1 MENSVSMSGAWLW
14 DFSRRHPLFAAAL
27 VAVACVL
34 AADVH
39 AWWGLAVAAACALT
53 AAGCGVW
60 RHGLAW
66 LVCGGIAV
74 GVFTWRDGSRARA
87 EAEFAIAPGA
97 FLEARL
103 LEDGR
108 KGGRYWAA
116 PARLL
121 DGPQAGV
128 IVWWT
133 ASGEPPV
140 AGAVVRAKG
149 HFRPLPEARNPGEF
163 DRAQW
168 LRRQGVAAVFRA
180 IRSGSEVETGAL
192 AAFGA
197 RIRHDFRARV
207 TAGLADD
214 SLEAQVIRAV
224 VIGEKPADADD
235 LIAAFRHSGTLHV
248 FTVSGL
254 HVAMVGGIGWL
265 LLGWAGV
272 PRRWAV
278 AVLIPLVFG
287 YAWITGHGA
296 PAVRSAWMA
305 AVFLGAF
312 VFRRKPDLLNALGAV
327 LLAAMLWD
335 GRLLFLPGVQLSYG
349 VVAAIAIGT
358 AWAARSFSWMA
369 RPELYLPMREMSRR
383 QKILLGLRQKTAGS
397 LAVSLAA
404 GIGSA
409 PLTAFHFGIITPVSV
424 IASVVLVQLV
434 FVLLSIALVSAAM
447 FSVAPPLARGINH
460 LNGWVAHA
468 CVFSA
473 RGFSSL
479 PGSHFMLGGEKEP
492 TLLVYDLPY
501 GAGAAC
507 FADGRGA
514 AVLLDCGGR
523 QSFDFVVA
531 PSLQRLR
538 IVPDSVVLSHPDGGH
553 LGGGPPV
560 WETFPIRQALLPVK
574 RSRSPSF
581 RAWIDQAPQHGV
593 RILQA
598 GSTRSLPMPDGAT
611 LDILHAPDP
620 YAYNALADDRVAIF
634 RLHWR
639 GWKILFTSDAGMG
652 TELRLLDNQTD
663 VSADVIIAGRHRTDL
678 TLCDAFL
685 DAVDPRAIIAS
696 NKTYPEGEAVPP
708 GAIAYWKSRGIHVID
723 QAETGAVTL
732 RVDEAGNLN
741 IGGFLNSQPV
751 NLKPRMDANKRE

>member
-1 MENSVSMSGAWLW
+1 MENIVSVAGAWL
-14 DFSRRHPLFAAAL
+14 RNGIGRHPMFAAAV
-27 VAVACVL
+27 VAAACVA
-34 AADVH
+34 AADV
-39 AWWGLAVAAACALT
+39 WPGWGLATAAACALT
-53 AAGCGVW
+53 AASYGAW

-66 LVCGGIAV
+66 LVFGGIAV
-74 GVFTWRDGSRARA
+74 GVFTWREGTRARA
-87 EAEFAIAPGA
+87 EAEFAIAPGTW
-97 FLEARL
+97 LEARL

-121 DGPQAGV
+121 DGPRAGA
-128 IVWWT
+128 IIWWT
-133 ASGEPPV
+133 GPGEPPV
-140 AGAVVRAKG
+140 ARAVVRAKG
-149 HFRPLPEARNPGEF
+149 HFRPLPEVRNPGEF

-180 IRSGSEVETGAL
+180 TRAGSEVKTSAMAAL
-192 AAFGA
+192 GA
-197 RIRHDFRARV
+197 RIRHGFRERV

-214 SLEAQVIRAV
+214 SQEAHVIRAV
-224 VIGEKPADADD
+224 VIGEKPPDADH

-272 PRRWAV
+272 PRRHAV
-278 AVLIPLVFG
+278 ALLIPLVFG
-287 YAWITGHGA
+287 YAWITGNSA

-312 VFRRKPDLLNALGAV
+312 VFRRKRDLLNALGAV

-349 VVAAIAIGT
+349 VVAAIAVGT
-358 AWAARSFSWMA
+358 AWAAKSFSWMA
-369 RPELYLPMREMSRR
+369 QPELYMPTQLMSRR
-383 QKILLGLRQKTAGS
+383 RKFLLGLRQKTAGS

-404 GIGSA
+404 GVGSA
-409 PLTAFHFGIITPVSV
+409 PLTAFHFGLFTPVSV
-424 IASVVLVQLV
+424 IASVVLVPMV
-434 FVLLSIALVSAAM
+434 FGLLSIALFSAAL

-460 LNGWVAHA
+460 LNGWVANA
-468 CVFSA
+468 CVLSA
-473 RGFSSL
+473 RGFSAI
-479 PGSHFMLGGEKEP
+479 PGSHLMLGGEKQP
-492 TLLVYDLPY
+492 MLMVYDLQY

-507 FADGRGA
+507 FTDGRDA

-553 LGGGPPV
+553 LGGGAPV

-581 RAWIDQAPQHGV
+581 REWIDQAPQNDVQIHH
-593 RILQA
+593 A
-598 GSTRSLPMPDGAT
+598 GGTRSLAMPDGAT
-611 LDILHAPDP
+611 LEILHAPDP
-620 YAYNALADDRVAIF
+620 YAYNALADDRVAVF

-639 GWKILFTSDAGMG
+639 GWKILLTSDAGMG
-652 TELRLLDNQTD
+652 TELRILDAGTD
-663 VSADVIIAGRHRTDL
+663 VSADVIIASRHRTDI
-678 TLCDAFL
+678 TISDAFL
-685 DAVDPRAIIAS
+685 DAVNPQAIIAS
-696 NKTYPEGEAVPP
+696 NKSYPEGEALPHASIV
-708 GAIAYWKSRGIHVID
+708 YWKSRGIHVID

-732 RVDEAGNLN
+732 RVDVAGNLN
-741 IGGFLNSQPV
+741 IEGYLTPQPV
-751 NLKPRMDANKRE
+751 ILQPR